1 MKGTTSNGTARLDAL
16 NQEVVGEGVSQA
28 GISIILGLALLI
40 GTWGLACLISGISR
54 MGGVMELARGWM
66 TAITGM

>member
-1 MKGTTSNGTARLDAL
+1 MKGATSNGTARLDAL

-40 GTWGLACLISGISR
+40 GTWGLACLVSGISR